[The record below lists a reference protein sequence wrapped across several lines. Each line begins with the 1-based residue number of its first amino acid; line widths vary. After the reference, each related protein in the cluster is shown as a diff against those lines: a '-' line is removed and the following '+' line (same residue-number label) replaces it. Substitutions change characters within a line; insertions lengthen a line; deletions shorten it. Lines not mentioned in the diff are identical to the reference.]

1 MQEERNVSATDGF
14 DERKEIS
21 MRMAMMSA
29 KTRMMLLSMWECVVV
44 LYKRIKKGKQES
56 DLRMKAKRKSNE
68 EMHITKERYEE
79 FEKRLGE
86 MCERKEEIIGMLCER
101 EASFP

>member
-1 MQEERNVSATDGF
+1 
-14 DERKEIS
+14 

-68 EMHITKERYEE
+68 EMHITKER
-79 FEKRLGE
+79 
-86 MCERKEEIIGMLCER
+86 
-101 EASFP
+101 